1 MPTAFLTSILV
12 ALAATGE
19 KAAGLQV
26 YNCDGP
32 NTTYQVISMLE
43 PEGCPD
49 PEKDYEEP
57 QLEVVQVLQSQKE
70 AHVSAYRCLVKRTIR
85 VTRCGFT
92 SISYGTNIVEWRR
105 TLAIDEKDCKNLIK
119 TKQIKLGRKGEE
131 KTLTLR
137 RSGTLTATIFTRGNL
152 DTEGNCKYA
161 NFVSGG
167 GHYMKSYEQTT
178 YEIAAE
184 TVKAQYR
191 SLVDTI
197 VLEGGVRGRYSDG
210 HLHDNQLGTV
220 VWDTRLANCTDT
232 YSQVYMGEVRLFKHK
247 ERKDQGG
254 PALLGN
260 SIVMLDHEIGEAAG
274 VQEAKYAG
282 LVLRYPE
289 DVCGHRCHATQVA
302 SLIVCFVKDNQT
314 VGEVKWQMDFPVHL
328 IAQQTQLGYT
338 HLATNLR
345 MYRSFA
351 TIHRKICEIERK
363 TLENALTTL
372 AGGQNRYALHS
383 LLGPGHRVTR
393 LGAVAYVYKCK
404 PVNAA
409 RAEHRN
415 CTQEIPVRLGNT
427 NRTIRFADPITRVL
441 SEYATIVPC
450 DSLAPVRWFVDGVW
464 FCAHPEVEIC
474 AVKPQQLAPGP
485 YQLEP
490 GDFTLGLSG
499 GIISEDQMERHRMAE
514 LILHSREAQSTANS
528 AYANQHGHRDE
539 DGVWVF
545 GPSISDQ
552 ALRAMEHNFLTK
564 VSILI
569 PIIGRA
575 WPWIAEIGMCL
586 ALIQSLGGCLAR
598 IYLAYRMKGFG
609 LWLILATLGIAMTL
623 VVIPVTILRRIW
635 ADLASGGIPGVS
647 AADDPDD
654 SDLRGPKPTP
664 RAPEPPAQGW
674 KALQEQLGQID
685 EPPVKRMACS

>member
-1 MPTAFLTSILV
+1 MPTTLLIPI
-12 ALAATGE
+12 LAALTLSKE
-19 KAAGLQV
+19 RASGLQV
-26 YNCDGP
+26 YDCDGP

-49 PEKDYEEP
+49 LEKDYEESR
-57 QLEVVQVLQSQKE
+57 LEVVLVLQSQKE
-70 AHVSAYRCLVKRTIR
+70 AYVTAHLCLVKRTIR

-92 SISYGTNIVEWRR
+92 SISYGSHIVEWRR
-105 TLAIDEKDCKNLIK
+105 TLAVDEGDCKNLVK
-119 TKQIKLGRKGEE
+119 TRQIKLGRKGEE
-131 KTLTLR
+131 KTLTVR
-137 RSGTLTATIFTRGNL
+137 RSGTLTATIFTRGDL
-152 DTEGNCKYA
+152 DREGNCKYA
-161 NFVSGG
+161 SFVSGG
-167 GHYMKSYEQTT
+167 QHYTKSYEQTT
-178 YEIAAE
+178 YKITVE
-184 TVKAQYR
+184 TSRTHYR

-197 VLEGGVRGRYSDG
+197 ILEGGVRGRYSDG

-220 VWDTRLANCTDT
+220 VWDTRPANCTDT

-247 ERKDQGG
+247 ERKGQGG
-254 PALLGN
+254 PTLLGN

-274 VQEAKYAG
+274 IKEAKYAG

-302 SLIVCFVKDNQT
+302 SLVVCFVKDNQT
-314 VGEVKWQMDFPVHL
+314 IGEVRWQTDFPVHL

-351 TIHRKICEIERK
+351 TTHRKICEIERK

-372 AGGQNRYALHS
+372 AGGHNRYALHS
-383 LLGPGHRVTR
+383 LLGPGHRVTH
-393 LGAVAYVYKCK
+393 LGEVAYVYKCK

-409 RAEHRN
+409 WAEHRN

-450 DSLAPVRWFVDGVW
+450 DSLAPVRWFVDGIW

-474 AVKPQQLAPGP
+474 AVMPKQLAPGP
-485 YQLEP
+485 YQMEQ

-528 AYANQHGHRDE
+528 AYANQHGHQDE

-545 GPSISDQ
+545 GPSISDR
-552 ALRAMEHNFLTK
+552 ALRALEHDFLTK

-575 WPWIAEIGMCL
+575 WPWIAGIGMCL
-586 ALIQSLGGCLAR
+586 ALLQSLGGCLAR

-609 LWLILATLGIAMTL
+609 LWLIPATLGIAMTL
-623 VVIPVTILRRIW
+623 VIIPVTILRRIW
-635 ADLASGGIPGVS
+635 ADLASGGLPGTS

-654 SDLRGPKPTP
+654 SNLRGPKPTP
-664 RAPEPPAQGW
+664 GAPKPPGQEW
-674 KALQEQLGQID
+674 RVLREQLGQID
-685 EPPVKRMACS
+685 EPPVKRIACS

>member
-1 MPTAFLTSILV
+1 MHMGSIFRCPR
-12 ALAATGE
+12 
-19 KAAGLQV
+19 K
-26 YNCDGP
+26 
-32 NTTYQVISMLE
+32 
-43 PEGCPD
+43 EG
-49 PEKDYEEP
+49 
-57 QLEVVQVLQSQKE
+57 SS
-70 AHVSAYRCLVKRTIR
+70 HSAST
-85 VTRCGFT
+85 VT
-92 SISYGTNIVEWRR
+92 
-105 TLAIDEKDCKNLIK
+105 L
-119 TKQIKLGRKGEE
+119 
-131 KTLTLR
+131 
-137 RSGTLTATIFTRGNL
+137 
-152 DTEGNCKYA
+152 GNCKYA
-161 NFVSGG
+161 SFVSGG
-167 GHYMKSYEQTT
+167 RHYTKSYEQTT

-197 VLEGGVRGRYSDG
+197 VLEGGIRGRYSDG

-220 VWDTRLANCTDT
+220 VWDTQPANCTDT
-232 YSQVYMGEVRLFKHK
+232 YSQVYMGEVRLFKHR
-247 ERKDQGG
+247 ERKNQGG

-274 VQEAKYAG
+274 VKEAKYAG

-314 VGEVKWQMDFPVHL
+314 VGEVKWQTDFPVHL

-351 TIHRKICEIERK
+351 TIHGKICEVERK

-427 NRTIRFADPITRVL
+427 NRTIKFADPITRVL
-441 SEYATIVPC
+441 SEYATVVPC

-474 AVKPQQLAPGP
+474 AVKPQQLTPGP

-499 GIISEDQMERHRMAE
+499 GIISEDQMEKHRMAE

-528 AYANQHGHRDE
+528 AYANQRGHRDE

-552 ALRAMEHNFLTK
+552 ALSAMEHNFLTK

-575 WPWIAEIGMCL
+575 WPWIAGIGMCL
-586 ALIQSLGGCLAR
+586 ALLQSLGGCLAC

-609 LWLILATLGIAMTL
+609 LWLIPAALGIAMTL
-623 VVIPVTILRRIW
+623 IIIPVTILRRIS
-635 ADLASGGIPGVS
+635 ADLASGGIPGTS
-647 AADDPDD
+647 AADDPNDA
-654 SDLRGPKPTP
+654 DLRGPMPAP
-664 RAPEPPAQGW
+664 RAPELPAQGW
-674 KALQEQLGQID
+674 KALQEQLGRID
-685 EPPVKRMACS
+685 EPPVKRMACSESSGRAR